1 MNIRNER
8 RYGDFVTNAVNETS
22 PPISKH
28 LSFRCLHELLAFHS
42 ERTPEALAICA
53 PGRMP
58 LTYGGLLRQV
68 EDTVRSLNNLR
79 VAVTIGLP

>member
-1 MNIRNER
+1 MDIRNER
-8 RYGDFVTNAVNETS
+8 RYGDFVTSSINETS

-28 LSFRCLHELLAFHS
+28 PPFRCLHELLAFQTG
-42 ERTPEALAICA
+42 RAPEALAICA

-68 EDTVRSLNNLR
+68 EDTVRSLNNLG